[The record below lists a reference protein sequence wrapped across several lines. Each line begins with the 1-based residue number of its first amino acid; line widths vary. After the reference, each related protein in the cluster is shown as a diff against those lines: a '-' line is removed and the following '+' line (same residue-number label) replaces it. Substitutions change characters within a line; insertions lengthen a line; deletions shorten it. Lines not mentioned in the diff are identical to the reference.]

1 MMEDLYEAKITYRG
15 YFADDH
21 VLDAYSLGQSLQGY
35 ARISQ
40 SIFHLLISREI
51 PSPQKLRSSPY
62 RLFARAPE
70 KNGLEITFTLVPTE
84 ALQLV
89 LPVAV
94 PLLPEIKFT
103 IPIMWRYILNTLSG
117 RGAMAQEDMKKMM
130 DFLSRVED
138 HRHEELMALLPHRA
152 GELAWKNK
160 AAARQLVAPVGDS
173 CKEERLWPSL
183 PEVEYV
189 IDEPTAEVLRRPEDL
204 KLGEP
209 IQMKVVITQIN
220 IETGT
225 ATVRDVE
232 TGEKFKARIT
242 DPALEKP
249 HNIYTTA
256 LDFHKP
262 IIIEAKPVFTTDNRV
277 KKLYISHA
285 RPAE

>member
-40 SIFHLLISREI
+40 SIFHLLIFREI
-51 PSPQKLRSSPY
+51 PSPQRLRSSPY

-70 KNGLEITFTLVPTE
+70 KNGVEITFTLSPSV
-84 ALQLV
+84 AHQLV
-89 LPVAV
+89 LPVLV
-94 PLLPEIKFT
+94 PLLPEIKFSASQ
-103 IPIMWRYILNTLSG
+103 MVSFVLNTLSG
-117 RGAMAQEDMKKMM
+117 HRNMAQEALNKALDI
-130 DFLSRVED
+130 LSKVED
-138 HRHEELMALLPHRA
+138 HRHEELMAVIAHRA
-152 GELAWKNK
+152 EELAWKNK
-160 AAARQLVAPVGDS
+160 AAARQLVAPVGKS
-173 CKEERLWPSL
+173 CKEERLWPDH
-183 PEVEYV
+183 PEMEYI

-204 KLGEP
+204 KLGDP
-209 IQMKVVITQIN
+209 MQMKVLITQIN

-232 TGEKFKARIT
+232 TGEKIKARIT
-242 DPALEKP
+242 DPAVETP
-249 HNIYTTA
+249 HNIYTAA

-285 RPAE
+285 QPAE